1 MDQADTRLQQ
11 DVIDELQAESD
22 LDGSTIGVAVKDGF
36 VELSG
41 HVHNVA
47 DKHTAERAVK
57 RIAGVRGVHDK
68 LKIVGE

>member
-1 MDQADTRLQQ
+1 MEMADNRLQQ
-11 DVIDELQAESD
+11 DVIDELGAESD
-22 LDGSTIGVAVKDGF
+22 LDQATIGVAVKDGY
-36 VELSG
+36 VELLG
-41 HVHNVA
+41 HVHTLA

>member
-1 MDQADTRLQQ
+1 MEEADSRLQQ
-11 DVIDELQAESD
+11 DVIDELGAESD
-22 LDGSTIGVAVKDGF
+22 LDTATIGVTVKDGF
-36 VELSG
+36 VELLG

-68 LKIVGE
+68 LKIVRE

>member
-1 MDQADTRLQQ
+1 MDQADNRLQQ
-11 DVIDELQAESD
+11 DVIDELCAESD

-47 DKHTAERAVK
+47 DKHTAERAAK